1 MRKRMKQMT
10 IYLSEKEKQELKKL
24 AKKYDGNESE
34 AIRRLIVNT
43 KLNKPDMNILERHRE
58 DFKMI
63 GNGVNAVAIDTHR
76 YGFIN
81 ERNLTHYLNWLDDVT
96 DDIKFNLDLK

>member
-63 GNGVNAVAIDTHR
+63 GNGLNAVARDTHR

>member
-1 MRKRMKQMT
+1 MT

>member
-43 KLNKPDMNILERHRE
+43 KVNKPDMNILERHRE

-63 GNGVNAVAIDTHR
+63 GNGLNAVARDIHR

-81 ERNLTHYLNWLDDVT
+81 ERDLTHYLNWLDDVT